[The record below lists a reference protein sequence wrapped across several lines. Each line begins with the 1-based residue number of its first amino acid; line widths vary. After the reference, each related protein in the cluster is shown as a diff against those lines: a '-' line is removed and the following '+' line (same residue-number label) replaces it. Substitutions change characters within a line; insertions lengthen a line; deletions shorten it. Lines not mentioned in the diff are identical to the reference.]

1 MKSQSKYSSE
11 LDAMLHFN
19 LVDACFKAYLFP
31 HIHSFCVKYRCASLK
46 TLDLSKNKL
55 TKLGKISQLKELKSF
70 NCDENALT
78 SNELAPLSNLNKLQS
93 LSLGKNRLENP
104 TNHQF
109 PSLPS
114 TMKQLKLQGNSLSSI
129 PRAICHPNMKLL
141 EKLDLSFNNLAEV
154 PAEICN
160 LGEPQLFLSG

>member
-1 MKSQSKYSSE
+1 MHASK
-11 LDAMLHFN
+11 LTPFL
-19 LVDACFKAYLFP
+19 
-31 HIHSFCVKYRCASLK
+31 IHTLSVWNRCTSLK

-78 SNELAPLSNLNKLQS
+78 SNELTPLSNLNKLQS

-114 TMKQLKLQGNSLSSI
+114 TMKQLKLQGNSLSSL